1 MRLALQVASGARKS
15 ISFMGLRVIVQ
26 SERDA
31 PFVESR
37 INAFWDDYRTK
48 LQEMREEE
56 FEKYKAAVAS
66 RKLEDHKNMWQ
77 EYVLTFCRRQSLG
90 LTVNITDRSSA
101 LWLNIHSGWYDFE
114 QRFRDA
120 DLVKKLQKSEM
131 IKFFETYFFDSPERP
146 IRRLAVHLDS
156 QRLSPEQ
163 CAPLGPILAKLELPV
178 DPAQLGQFVASRP
191 TVDQAQAF
199 VEQFLRSHGKGDEDV
214 QMVQQEIA
222 KLRDLPVPKGYQ
234 LIGDR
239 AEWKQHLEKAPHAHP
254 VAEVSLRSFLR
265 AQVPATDL
273 PPVSQY
279 SDLFPAK
286 L

>member
-1 MRLALQVASGARKS
+1 
-15 ISFMGLRVIVQ
+15 MGLRVIVQ

-48 LQEMREEE
+48 LQEMSEEE

-131 IKFFETYFFDSPERP
+131 IEFFETYFFDSPERP

-163 CAPLGPILAKLELPV
+163 CAPLGPVLAKLELPV

-199 VEQFLRSHGKGDEDV
+199 AEQFLRSHGKGDEDV

-222 KLRDLPVPKGYQ
+222 KLRDLPVPEGYQ

-265 AQVPATDL
+265 PQVPATDL